1 MFNVE
6 IERTVRL
13 IELRLS
19 KITHELSE
27 QFKNQILF
35 EEPVTVRRMFGIVDS
50 PVQNVIEIAAIGSQ
64 FDHSIMFRND
74 KLQNALFWLNKIRD
88 TNMSDSEISDIGKF
102 HSLDQLCQT
111 CIIDGEYPTR
121 FGSEKLKVTFDK
133 CIENIKN
140 FMSAEY
146 RPISSFERKC
156 SDYKGYG
163 RVEREDLKMV
173 CKQCFPEIRVSGH
186 TTFAEIENFV
196 EDSAK
201 IEAMLINTGKY

>member
-6 IERTVRL
+6 IDRTVRL

-74 KLQNALFWLNKIRD
+74 KLQNALFWLNKINSY
-88 TNMSDSEISDIGKF
+88 T
-102 HSLDQLCQT
+102 
-111 CIIDGEYPTR
+111 III
-121 FGSEKLKVTFDK
+121 L
-133 CIENIKN
+133 
-140 FMSAEY
+140 
-146 RPISSFERKC
+146 
-156 SDYKGYG
+156 
-163 RVEREDLKMV
+163 
-173 CKQCFPEIRVSGH
+173 IR
-186 TTFAEIENFV
+186 
-196 EDSAK
+196 
-201 IEAMLINTGKY
+201 